1 MTEKSTQ
8 AASILWKHW
17 QQQTRIDALPAECR
31 PSDRAEGYAAQAEFI
46 RLSGQKVVGWKIAAT
61 SAAGQKH
68 IAVDG
73 PLAGALQA
81 DRVLDNGATVPL
93 GDNIMRV
100 AEAEFCFRFGTALP
114 KRPAAYSLEEVLEA
128 VESLHPA
135 VELPDSRYEEF
146 TRVGAAQLIADTACA
161 CWFVIGPATHADWR
175 ARDLVGHAVK
185 AWKNGAVAATG
196 KGANVL
202 GDPRVAVTWLANELR
217 TFSDGLRAGQ
227 IVPTGTCVVPVPIAP
242 GDSISIDLGEFGR
255 VDASIV

>member
-1 MTEKSTQ
+1 MTGKSTE

-31 PSDRAEGYAAQAEFI
+31 PMDRAEGYAAQAEFV
-46 RLSGQKVVGWKIAAT
+46 RLSGRKVVGWKIAAT

-81 DRVLDNGATVPL
+81 GRVLDNGATVPL

-100 AEAEFCFRFGTALP
+100 AEAEFCFRFGTAHP
-114 KRPAAYSLEEVLEA
+114 KRQTAYSQEEVLEA

-135 VELPDSRYEEF
+135 VEVPDSRYHEF
-146 TRVGAAQLIADTACA
+146 TRVGAPQLIADTACA
-161 CWFVIGPATHADWR
+161 CWFVIGPAARADWR
-175 ARDLVGHAVK
+175 SRDLVAHTVK

-196 KGANVL
+196 RGANVL
-202 GDPRVAVTWLANELR
+202 GDPCVALTWLANELR
-217 TFSDGLRAGQ
+217 TFSEGLQAGQ
-227 IVPTGTCVVPVPIAP
+227 VVPTGTCVVPVAIAP
-242 GDSISIDLGEFGR
+242 GDRVRIDLGEFGS
-255 VDASIV
+255 VEACIS